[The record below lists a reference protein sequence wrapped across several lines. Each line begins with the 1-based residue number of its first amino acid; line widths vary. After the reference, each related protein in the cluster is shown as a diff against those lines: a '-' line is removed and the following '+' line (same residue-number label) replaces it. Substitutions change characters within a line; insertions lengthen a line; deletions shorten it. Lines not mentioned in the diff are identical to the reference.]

1 MAYPRRLLERVG
13 GFDESYA
20 GGPSNGPGRRRRLRP
35 AGEDS
40 DLGCRATAAGGRQVF
55 VADALVHHAVFPRGP
70 VSALRDALVATD
82 DIQSYKQNP
91 ELRRHLPAGVFYGRT
106 HPMLLLAVA
115 GLAGA
120 RRNRLA
126 ALLALPY
133 ARNLF
138 KRFRASGATPVQAP
152 FFLAFDL
159 LQVAATAR
167 GAVRH
172 RLPII

>member
-1 MAYPRRLLERVG
+1 M
-13 GFDESYA
+13 DE
-20 GGPSNGPGRRRRLRP
+20 
-35 AGEDS
+35 
-40 DLGCRATAAGGRQVF
+40 
-55 VADALVHHAVFPRGP
+55 ALVHHAVFPRSP
-70 VSALRDALVATD
+70 LSALRDALVATD

-106 HPMLLLAVA
+106 HPMLLLALV

-138 KRFRASGATPVQAP
+138 KRFRASGATPVQTP

>member
-1 MAYPRRLLERVG
+1 
-13 GFDESYA
+13 
-20 GGPSNGPGRRRRLRP
+20 
-35 AGEDS
+35 
-40 DLGCRATAAGGRQVF
+40 
-55 VADALVHHAVFPRGP
+55 
-70 VSALRDALVATD
+70 
-82 DIQSYKQNP
+82 
-91 ELRRHLPAGVFYGRT
+91 
-106 HPMLLLAVA
+106 MLLLALV

-138 KRFRASGATPVQAP
+138 KRSRASGATPVQAP